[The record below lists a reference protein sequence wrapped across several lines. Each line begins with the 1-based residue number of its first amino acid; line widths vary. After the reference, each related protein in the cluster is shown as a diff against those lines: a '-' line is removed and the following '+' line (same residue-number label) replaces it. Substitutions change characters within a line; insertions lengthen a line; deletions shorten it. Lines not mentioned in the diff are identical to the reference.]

1 MRIFEGRSFM
11 DRTRDAKDD
20 GEDSLLHLLLGFA
33 KSLSS
38 HHLASWGDQQFPLRY
53 HLGQASFR

>member
-20 GEDSLLHLLLGFA
+20 GEDSLMHLLLGFA

-53 HLGQASFR
+53 